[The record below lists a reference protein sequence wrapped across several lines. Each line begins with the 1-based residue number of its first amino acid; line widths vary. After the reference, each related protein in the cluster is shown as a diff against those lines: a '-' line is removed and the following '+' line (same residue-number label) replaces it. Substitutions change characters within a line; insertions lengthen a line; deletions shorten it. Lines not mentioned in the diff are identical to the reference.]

1 MSRRV
6 RFTKGHGTRNDFVL
20 LDDRDGEFTLT
31 ATTAAALADRRSGIG
46 GDGVIRVA
54 PTATAGDASVRDLAD
69 AAPWF
74 MDYRNADG
82 SIAQMCGNG
91 VRVFATYL
99 RREGLAPAE
108 GFPVAT
114 RDGIKHVRFVG
125 DQVVVDM
132 GQWRVLDEAEAADGM
147 DALVHVPGHQ
157 PFSALR
163 LDLGNPHTVVALPPS
178 VDLDELDLSAAPL
191 VKPHPASGTNVE
203 FVQPLGPG
211 HIRMRVHERGVGETQ
226 SCGTGVCA
234 AALATHIWAGDL
246 DMDAPWIVD
255 VPGGRLTVRLLPG
268 RRVEL
273 SGPAVLV
280 ADGTVDLP

>member
-82 SIAQMCGNG
+82 STAQMCGNG

-132 GQWRVLDEAEAADGM
+132 GQWRVLDEAEAF
-147 DALVHVPGHQ
+147 P
-157 PFSALR
+157 SALPVKR
-163 LDLGNPHTVVALPPS
+163 E
-178 VDLDELDLSAAPL
+178 VDHAAW
-191 VKPHPASGTNVE
+191 VTIQIG
-203 FVQPLGPG
+203 
-211 HIRMRVHERGVGETQ
+211 
-226 SCGTGVCA
+226 CA
-234 AALATHIWAGDL
+234 AAERR
-246 DMDAPWIVD
+246 P
-255 VPGGRLTVRLLPG
+255 
-268 RRVEL
+268 RRVGPVGGAL
-273 SGPAVLV
+273 GQTAPGKRHQCRVRAALGARPHPDAGARAGRWRDAVVWYRGVCGRSGDPYL
-280 ADGTVDLP
+280 GG